1 MIEMVG
7 MVDVGIKRTHNEDAI
22 ALAPDEGL
30 AILADGMG
38 GHNAGEVASGI
49 AVETIRK
56 QLRGLSERVAKVET
70 SEGQMRPESSLLQQ
84 AVMEANRRIYEQALA
99 HPECSGMGTTVIAAL
114 FYRDMLTS
122 VHVGDSRM
130 YRLRDEYLTPVTE
143 DHSLV
148 QEQMR
153 RGLVTPIDAQTSRM
167 RNIVTR
173 ALGIEATVVPDVIEN
188 QTRPGDIYLMCS
200 DGLTDV
206 VPDEAIRLVL
216 LEHQHNLKL
225 AMQTLVDLAKDAGGP
240 DNISVILIR
249 VRGPFTPKRGL
260 LSRLGF

>member
-1 MIEMVG
+1 MVG
-7 MVDVGIKRTHNEDAI
+7 TVDVGIKRKHNEDAI
-22 ALAPDEGL
+22 ALVPGEGL

-38 GHNAGEVASGI
+38 GHNAGEVASGM
-49 AVETIRK
+49 AVETVHNF
-56 QLRGLSERVAKVET
+56 LRGVANRIDDKSVPN
-70 SEGQMRPESSLLQQ
+70 SQRRPESSLLQQ
-84 AVMEANRRIYEQALA
+84 AVMEANRKIHQHALR
-99 HPECSGMGTTVIAAL
+99 HPECSGMGTTIITAL
-114 FYRDMLTS
+114 FHRDRLTS
-122 VHVGDSRM
+122 AHVGDSRM

-153 RGLVTPIDAQTSRM
+153 RGLVTPIDAQTSRV

-173 ALGIEATVVPDVIEN
+173 ALGVEASVEPEVIEN

-216 LEHQHNLKL
+216 LEQQRDLKR
-225 AMQTLVDLAKDAGGP
+225 AMQTLVDLANDAGGP
-240 DNISVILIR
+240 DNISIILIR